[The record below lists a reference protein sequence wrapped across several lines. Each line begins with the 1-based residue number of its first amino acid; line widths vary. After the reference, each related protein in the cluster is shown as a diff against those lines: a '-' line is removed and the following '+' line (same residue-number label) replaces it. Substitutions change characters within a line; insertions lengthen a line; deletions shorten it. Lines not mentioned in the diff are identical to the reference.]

1 MKKLIIGLMITL
13 ITITSNVSV
22 YGVEVPEADVNDR
35 SYTFTYQTTTQDE
48 MLYYSGY
55 LSTTYNSKKQVIE
68 YIGALYGDYTD
79 NIYGGAKI
87 HYYNQTSG
95 SPLSSV
101 AIDLNEYH
109 ELDSSYN
116 YYRIQLVYALVTSI
130 SQDRI
135 FYENTQG
142 QNTYT
147 TISEG
152 VAISYATLQYIY
164 QQGYNDGEFDAYDG
178 AYDDGYDDGYA
189 VGLNDNLDLNA
200 IGNNMASGMADIL
213 NMSIGGITLGA
224 LVLIPL
230 SFSLFMW
237 FMKVVRK

>member
-1 MKKLIIGLMITL
+1 MKKLILGLMITL
-13 ITITSNVSV
+13 IAISSSITIN
-22 YGVEVPEADVNDR
+22 GLEVPEADVNIR

-55 LSTTYNSKKQVIE
+55 TSTTYSSKKQVIQ

-79 NIYGGAKI
+79 NIYGGAKV

-109 ELDSSYN
+109 EIDSSYN
-116 YYRIQLVYALVTSI
+116 YYRVQLVYALVTSI
-130 SQDRI
+130 SQDRT
-135 FYENTQG
+135 FYENTQA

-152 VAISYATLQYIY
+152 VAISYATLLYIY
-164 QQGYNDGEFDAYDG
+164 QQGYNDGETAGY
-178 AYDDGYDDGYA
+178 ADGYDVGEVDGYND
-189 VGLNDNLDLNA
+189 GLNANLDLDV
-200 IGNNMASGMADIL
+200 IGTNFATGFSDIL
-213 NMSIGGITLGA
+213 ALEIGGISLGA
-224 LVLIPL
+224 LALIPISISMFL
-230 SFSLFMW
+230 W
-237 FMKVVRK
+237 FMKISRK